1 MQRMI
6 REVSLC
12 KNNSALWKLSMLLR
26 WLYYF
31 SIIIL
36 PTTQPQK
43 KENERNLLAFWDT
56 AWTAQRSKNDSWR
69 KWVEKFSQTQ
79 TREATNKLVFTHTVS
94 FSNTNVVCNGMN
106 WNWTLLAHSKSAII
120 NVANYSTGFPWT
132 TENCRLL
139 LKALNLTS
147 NFLLLC
153 GRHAQFRENWTAPEP
168 SDSPLWTIDSL
179 LLHLRTDHRKVFL
192 SSLSLWLSHPPAP
205 PPSSPLAA
213 SALPLPGW
221 RANSEPGEAPRFVHS
236 PCPGSWLSP
245 SGRRSSRSGHTG
257 GSSSAAR
264 ALCTRLGVEHFLTE
278 NPTKGK

>member
-1 MQRMI
+1 MTWI
-6 REVSLC
+6 GTE
-12 KNNSALWKLSMLLR
+12 LS
-26 WLYYF
+26 WH
-31 SIIIL
+31 I
-36 PTTQPQK
+36 QK
-43 KENERNLLAFWDT
+43 
-56 AWTAQRSKNDSWR
+56 S
-69 KWVEKFSQTQ
+69 V
-79 TREATNKLVFTHTVS
+79 
-94 FSNTNVVCNGMN
+94 
-106 WNWTLLAHSKSAII
+106 II

-132 TENCRLL
+132 TKNCRLL

-147 NFLLLC
+147 NFLLFC
-153 GRHAQFRENWTAPEP
+153 GRQAQFRENWTAPEP

-192 SSLSLWLSHPPAP
+192 YFLSLSLYLSHPPAP
-205 PPSSPLAA
+205 PPSSPPAA